1 MSNNT
6 HFGAPPIRINNS
18 IITTD
23 YRNNKALYVDV
34 YDNNSFRKFLQR
46 NGNAIRSEQLM
57 KFEKNMRTCS
67 CESQPGSKPNGPIK
81 PFNSTKQC
89 RTVGR
94 Y

>member
-6 HFGAPPIRINNS
+6 HFGAPPKNIMNG

-23 YRNNKALYVDV
+23 YRPSKALYVDV

-46 NGNAIRSEQLM
+46 NGNAIRNEQLM
-57 KFEKNMRTCS
+57 KFEKNMRTCA
-67 CESQPGSKPNGPIK
+67 CEPQPGTPQPIK
-81 PFNSTKQC
+81 AFNSSKQC

-94 Y
+94 H